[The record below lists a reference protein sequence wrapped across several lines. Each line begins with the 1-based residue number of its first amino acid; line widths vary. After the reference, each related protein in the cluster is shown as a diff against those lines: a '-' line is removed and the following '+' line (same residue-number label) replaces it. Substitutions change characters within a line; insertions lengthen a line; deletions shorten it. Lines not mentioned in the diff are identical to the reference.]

1 MDAFGDPAFP
11 LRKEKA
17 GFSKNN
23 VVTGD
28 TLILKDTKSLTVDDT
43 LNLGVSMTTSGLH
56 DDCIFLGDI
65 KANKDCKLSD
75 LKDMI
80 TTMDY
85 FKERQPPTECVRLR
99 EKLNNQFFGKIY
111 RDDGNK
117 TIKNLGIKNK
127 G

>member
-28 TLILKDTKSLTVDDT
+28 TLILKDTKSMTIDDT

-65 KANKDCKLSD
+65 KANKDCKLTD
-75 LKDMI
+75 LKEI
-80 TTMDY
+80 VLTMGY
-85 FKERQPPTECVRLR
+85 FKESQPATECVRLR
-99 EKLNNQFFGKIY
+99 EKLNN
-111 RDDGNK
+111 
-117 TIKNLGIKNK
+117 
-127 G
+127 